1 MSMANK
7 LKFKQAMKAIHKD
20 VRQEN
25 LQNLEENIIVILKD
39 DGSIPR
45 DQKKDILLQLFE
57 AHLDERDKLNKE
69 IENIKTAIL
78 NGDPLKGFVIKRGLT
93 IERKKD
99 V

>member
-1 MSMANK
+1 MANK

-39 DGSIPR
+39 DGSMPR

-78 NGDPLKGFVIKRGLT
+78 NGDTLKGFVIKRGLT